1 MTLQAEKVISGSF
14 GYLHHEGVWMTNVTS
29 AQATVQINK
38 EEITRA
44 GTRWIGHKAMSVLGS
59 GSMTGYKMTP
69 DLVKRIGQFT
79 DDKSPMFVTEL
90 IMKLDDPD
98 SPETKQRVRYKGVQ
112 FDVVNLMNYE
122 AGSIVTE
129 ETPFTFSGY
138 EYLD

>member
-14 GYLHHEGVWMTNVTS
+14 GYMHHEGVWLTNVTS

-38 EEITRA
+38 EEIPRV

-69 DLVKRIGQFT
+69 DLAKRIGQFT

-98 SPETKQRVRYKGVQ
+98 SSETKQRVRLKGVQ

>member
-1 MTLQAEKVISGSF
+1 MALQAEKVISGSF

-29 AQATVQINK
+29 AQASVQINK

-44 GTRWIGHKAMSVLGS
+44 GTRWVGHKAMSVLGS

>member
-29 AQATVQINK
+29 AQASVQINK

-69 DLVKRIGQFT
+69 DLVQRIGQFT

>member
-29 AQATVQINK
+29 AQASVQINK

-44 GTRWIGHKAMSVLGS
+44 GTRWVGHKAMSVLGS

-90 IMKLDDPD
+90 IMKLEDPD
-98 SPETKQRVRYKGVQ
+98 SPETKQRVRFKGVQ

-138 EYLD
+138 EYLV